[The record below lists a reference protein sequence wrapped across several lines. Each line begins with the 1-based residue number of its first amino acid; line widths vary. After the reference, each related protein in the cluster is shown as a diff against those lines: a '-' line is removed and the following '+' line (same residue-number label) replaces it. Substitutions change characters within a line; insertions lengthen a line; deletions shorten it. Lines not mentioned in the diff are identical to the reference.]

1 MHIYYIVIFII
12 TKFIFFKIIADCY
25 SQILGVLIC
34 HFQVINVSDKNF
46 YRRLKLIAILKYKKT
61 EIATAVGSNCLRTR
75 TCLLT
80 HATI

>member
-1 MHIYYIVIFII
+1 MLFSLSQNLP
-12 TKFIFFKIIADCY
+12 FLNY
-25 SQILGVLIC
+25 SGLLLTNLGVLIC